1 MVLNNDTREAIF
13 VILDYFTNRKG
24 NENELDVDGLKDS
37 LKEYVDDQLPSTKVE
52 TAVADDTVE
61 KSYFKQPVEIECEMP
76 NKQVEEIIEAI
87 RGYTLNPNTGEW
99 EKLEMKEEKDDTPK
113 KALRGQAMHKYRK
126 EHPEEEF
133 IFKNTGNPLEYT
145 LKGKKIY
152 IKGNIHSKKPLPLTI
167 ESVYSLKR
175 LMEDKIV
182 FTNQL
187 WFECKDY
194 LKKHEPKMNRQ
205 YYQKYLGRIW
215 RGDFDNVIKEY
226 RESLKVKMNPQ
237 FNVNRGKLVVDNV
250 NTNLSLETV
259 NKILD
264 NIPADAG
271 KLDDYTTKT
280 INRYLRC
287 PESSIRTIINNYDN
301 YSLLKI
307 LKRKTNK
314 RNDLHY
320 GWK

>member
-13 VILDYFTNRKG
+13 VILDYFTNKG
-24 NENELDVDGLKDS
+24 NMGNIDDLKDT
-37 LKEYVDDQLPSTKVE
+37 LMNYVD
-52 TAVADDTVE
+52 
-61 KSYFKQPVEIECEMP
+61 
-76 NKQVEEIIEAI
+76 
-87 RGYTLNPNTGEW
+87 
-99 EKLEMKEEKDDTPK
+99 EKLETHMGLTKEDTSAEDSYPIPVINVKTDDVTVKEIEDMFDKYELDKNGDFKPKQKNKTPK
-113 KALRGQAMHKYRK
+113 LTGMAMYHYRK
-126 EHPEEEF
+126 EHPTEEF
-133 IFKNTGNPLEYT
+133 IFKKIGEPTEYR
-145 LKGKKIY
+145 LNGKKIY
-152 IKGNIHSKKPLPLTI
+152 GTTGKNKNKKLPISI
-167 ESVYSLKR
+167 ETAYALKKI
-175 LMEDKIV
+175 MEDNNN
-182 FTNQL
+182 FTNGL
-187 WFECKDY
+187 YFKCTEY
-194 LKKHEPKMNRQ
+194 LKKHEPKMKR
-205 YYQKYLGRIW
+205 YVYQDYLQKIW
-215 RGDFDNVIKEY
+215 RGDFDKVIKEY

-264 NIPADAG
+264 NIPVDAD
-271 KLDDYTTKT
+271 KLDDYITKT

>member
-24 NENELDVDGLKDS
+24 NENELDSLKDS
-37 LKEYVDDQLPSTKVE
+37 LKEYVDDKLPSNKVE

-61 KSYFKQPVEIECEMP
+61 KSYFKQPVEIDCEMP

-87 RGYTLNPNTGEW
+87 NGYTLNLKTGEW
-99 EKLEMKEEKDDTPK
+99 EKLEKEDKDTTSK
-113 KALRGQAMHKYRK
+113 KLKGVQLYNYRK
-126 EHPEEEF
+126 KHLDEEYVWN
-133 IFKNTGNPLEYT
+133 IPMSKPLKYY
-145 LKGKKIY
+145 LKGSRIYSHKGKYVSKSFPLRIEDIYHIREKI
-152 IKGNIHSKKPLPLTI
+152 IG
-167 ESVYSLKR
+167 
-175 LMEDKIV
+175 DADV
-182 FTNQL
+182 FTNEL
-187 WFECKDY
+187 YFKCMDY
-194 LKKHEPKMNRQ
+194 FDKHHIRCHRNNFSYHIAKI
-205 YYQKYLGRIW
+205 L

-264 NIPADAG
+264 NIPVDAD
-271 KLDDYTTKT
+271 KLDDYITKT